1 MWVTEVG
8 HVGTG
13 YKCSCSQPAP
23 GCVSLTE
30 SQCHVGMCPGAAL
43 ASHNASRIHFIL
55 AVFVVVVGLAGRQTS
70 AGRCF
75 YNYKG
80 WKWHKQNSL
89 VTGGLSAN
97 RISWCHPLCGRQ
109 SYDM

>member
-80 WKWHKQNSL
+80 
-89 VTGGLSAN
+89 
-97 RISWCHPLCGRQ
+97 
-109 SYDM
+109 